1 MSVNQIKKFST
12 ETGISVEEIYASQ
25 YQKDGSLTA
34 RLSQEV
40 VTTSVYPSK
49 KYTDELSDNLFSA
62 SDFGAEGKEF
72 VNTEK
77 RIAFMNVPIGT
88 TVEQVVA
95 GLTRYPKARIYKIL
109 SCEPT
114 ITEGQQYKINQGE
127 LTVEQI
133 ANSQQV
139 VNPETG
145 ETPLYNG
152 FPQYRTTHL
161 SLTGQPDIDKRAETV
176 PSSSFNLE
184 AAAALSSFDAE

>member
-1 MSVNQIKKFST
+1 MSTNEIQKFVK
-12 ETGISVEEIYASQ
+12 ETGINVEEIYKSQ
-25 YQKDGSLTA
+25 FQKDGSLTA

-40 VTTSVYPSK
+40 VTTSIYPSK

-77 RIAFMNVPIGT
+77 RVAFMNVPIGT
-88 TVEQVVA
+88 TMEQVVA
-95 GLTRYPKARIYKIL
+95 GLSKYPKARIYKIL

-114 ITEGQQYKINQGE
+114 ITDGQKYKINQGD
-127 LTVEQI
+127 LTIEQI
-133 ANSQQV
+133 ATSQQV

-145 ETPLYNG
+145 ETPLYQG

-161 SLTGQPDIDKRAETV
+161 SLTGQPDIDKRDETM
-176 PSSSFNLE
+176 PTSSFNLE
-184 AAAALSSFDAE
+184 AAAALSSFDN